1 MVYKQRTSMSSGYL
15 PPDGIATASGCAASS
30 NDIKGDGRR
39 HQQDWAQVNDWE
51 LHREHITE
59 LYRDQG
65 LHLRQVQAIMSDR
78 YHFHASQRMY
88 KTRISKWAIDK
99 NLKAAEVA
107 AILRMQQS
115 RAALGKASKF
125 FIRGR
130 DIDFARVEQYLKRDP
145 TLLKQFQ
152 KADESDAT
160 KMDVIYG
167 HAEAAGITCRTPSPT
182 PSPTPSSPADEH
194 QQHHPHHSH
203 HPLHQ
208 QQRLGVQESFQQREH
223 NYHHQHQ
230 QRQQHPHSLFRSHN
244 SLPPTSIS
252 TITSHTPLST
262 PTMVTAEASFSSL
275 PSATF
280 SLPSPT
286 SSFPMTTTASLSCMQ
301 YNSAPRPHMG
311 GTAPH
316 NSYGR
321 DIVTNPPPLM
331 SHDAMFVTGE
341 VPPNLSASTAA
352 PFHQGASIMS
362 PTPPYSSAALT
373 ASASKDD
380 LSWLMRDYARG
391 AFQQGVWVPRRQISA
406 SASPYTYVS
415 TKRTRSLANHP
426 VTPITPV
433 TPAAPVIPLTPGI
446 SRSPTADSADR
457 LAAWSNLVH
466 DLRRLLSR
474 EIISQT
480 FNRVHAT
487 MDTLGQQLH
496 TEDPAL
502 LYHILFHSI
511 AFGTAAASTPDPCI
525 AAKIRNLAKSLCKHV
540 QSLAHIMLG
549 AAHPVSRIFC
559 QLFAQSKSENQCG
572 HYCHSRIYDRAHL
585 EALQAP
591 MRALQEAL
599 VEHDP
604 TVVDGAATA
613 QCQRMAYLLR
623 QAAGGRLVAL
633 DNVACLTAPSEV
645 ADIMARLQTSPNLH
659 TQLHSFTTYLDYLI
673 DRSAQTYHELAAQAA
688 QATYH
693 ITSSP
698 PDNGGEHACG
708 SMTASVAASTYQL
721 QSGAIPVATS
731 GMMAAATAAAVS
743 MQSPLSLSATST
755 PSSSASPGPTFT
767 HLSSVMPATFL
778 PGPMATDSSTSS
790 LSPASSSMTTPRT
803 VLASSVLTGD
813 GGEHQLPTQQ
823 QLPWHRQSTYPPVPP
838 LYHHQ
843 KLGACVETGHSAAM
857 AAQTLNGTATA
868 VMTVGGTPEP
878 GSLTWELGDVVDM
891 NWIGGD

>member
-1 MVYKQRTSMSSGYL
+1 MSSAYL
-15 PPDGIATASGCAASS
+15 PPDGIAMASGLAAGS
-30 NDIKGDGRR
+30 NDTKGDGRR
-39 HQQDWAQVNDWE
+39 PQQDWAQVNDWE

-65 LHLRQVQAIMSDR
+65 LHLRQVQAIMSER

-99 NLKAAEVA
+99 NLKAAEVS
-107 AILRMQQS
+107 AILKMQQS

-125 FIRGR
+125 SIRGR

-152 KADESDAT
+152 KADASDAT

-194 QQHHPHHSH
+194 QQHHPHHSNH
-203 HPLHQ
+203 SLHQ
-208 QQRLGVQESFQQREH
+208 QQRSGNQKYFQQREH
-223 NYHHQHQ
+223 NQHHHHHHQ
-230 QRQQHPHSLFRSHN
+230 QQHPHALFLSHS
-244 SLPPTSIS
+244 SLPPASIS
-252 TITSHTPLST
+252 TMASRAPL
-262 PTMVTAEASFSSL
+262 PTATMITAEASFSSL
-275 PSATF
+275 PTGSFA
-280 SLPSPT
+280 LPSPT
-286 SSFPMTTTASLSCMQ
+286 SSLPISATASLSYMPSH
-301 YNSAPRPHMG
+301 SAPRPPMG
-311 GTAPH
+311 EAAPH
-316 NSYGR
+316 NSYGPE
-321 DIVTNPPPLM
+321 IATNPLPLM

-352 PFHQGASIMS
+352 PFQQAASIMS
-362 PTPPYSSAALT
+362 PTPPYSTAAVT
-373 ASASKDD
+373 ASANKDE
-380 LSWLMRDYARG
+380 LTWLMRNYARC
-391 AFQQGVWVPRRQISA
+391 AFQQGIWVPRRQISA

-415 TKRTRSLANHP
+415 TKRTRTLADQP
-426 VTPITPV
+426 VTPN
-433 TPAAPVIPLTPGI
+433 TPATPVIPPTSGI
-446 SRSPTADSADR
+446 SMSPTADSADR
-457 LAAWSNLVH
+457 LAAWSNVVH
-466 DLRRLLSR
+466 ELRRLLSC

-487 MDTLGQQLH
+487 MDSLGPQLH

-502 LYHILFHSI
+502 LYHLLFHSI

-525 AAKIRNLAKSLCKHV
+525 AAKIRKLAKSLCKHV

-559 QLFAQSKSENQCG
+559 QLFAQNKSENQCG
-572 HYCHSRIYDRAHL
+572 NYCHSRIYDRAHL
-585 EALQAP
+585 ETLQAP

-599 VEHDP
+599 AEYDP
-604 TVVDGAATA
+604 TVVDSAATA

-645 ADIMARLQTSPNLH
+645 TGLLARLQTSPNLH

-693 ITSSP
+693 ITNTP
-698 PDNGGEHACG
+698 PENGGDHACG
-708 SMTASVAASTYQL
+708 RMNASAAASTYQL
-721 QSGAIPVATS
+721 QSGALPVVTS
-731 GMMAAATAAAVS
+731 GMMAAANAAAVS

-755 PSSSASPGPTFT
+755 PSSSASPGPTPT
-767 HLSSVMPATFL
+767 HLSSVAPATFL
-778 PGPMATDSSTSS
+778 PGPIATASSTSS

-803 VLASSVLTGD
+803 VLASSVLSGD
-813 GGEHQLPTQQ
+813 CGEHQLPTQQ
-823 QLPWHRQSTYPPVPP
+823 QLPWHRQSAYSPVPP

-857 AAQTLNGTATA
+857 SAQTLSGTATA
-868 VMTVGGTPEP
+868 VIPVGGAPEP

-891 NWIGGD
+891 HWIGGG